1 MALAR
6 RWKRLRNSK
15 GTTTVPLRRVFVS
28 ILLLGGLLCAQ
39 KNEDSNTR
47 TVEGKV
53 TSAANQPVAKASVL
67 LKNTKTLQ
75 IRSFITQD
83 DGSYHFAGLG
93 TDVEYQLQAR
103 GPDGASSSWKTLS
116 VFDSKKTAIINL
128 KLEK

>member
-1 MALAR
+1 MSRRFLFLAC
-6 RWKRLRNSK
+6 LM
-15 GTTTVPLRRVFVS
+15 
-28 ILLLGGLLCAQ
+28 LCASLVAQQKLAAQ

-47 TVEGKV
+47 TVEGIV
-53 TSAANQPVAKASVL
+53 TNSANQPVPKASVL

-75 IRSFITQD
+75 IRSFVTQD

-103 GPDGASSSWKTLS
+103 LDDASSSWKTLS

-128 KLEK
+128 KLNK